1 MPGAGYNIARW
12 GWIGLMIALPASLTA
27 ATLGSQAILVDEVV
41 AMVNRQAITRSEVW
55 QEAVLL
61 SVQRPGGFS
70 LRVEVTAELFGETL
84 EMLLNQRVLLDE
96 AQRLGL
102 PTVTEQEKDQL
113 LQGFR
118 KRFPDTE
125 RYTQFLLEHDLNED
139 IVSEVL
145 VRHWRVEVLRDKKL
159 RTLSEIRE
167 EAIKEYYIA
176 NRKKLGNASFRLVR
190 EAIRLKLLTQEREKM
205 LASWLLDLRKRSD
218 IKVLVDLPSSP
229 PGTSP

>member
-1 MPGAGYNIARW
+1 MLGGSRTIARW
-12 GWIGLMIALPASLTA
+12 SWLGLMTALPSLVQAS
-27 ATLGSQAILVDEVV
+27 QEILVDEVV

-61 SVQRPGGFS
+61 TMQRPGGFTH
-70 LRVEVTAELFGETL
+70 RVEVSPETFGETL
-84 EMLLNQRVLLDE
+84 EMLINQRVLLDE

-102 PTVTEQEKDQL
+102 PPVTDQEKEDL

-139 IVSEVL
+139 IVAEVM

-159 RTLSEIRE
+159 RTVSDIRE
-167 EAIKEYYIA
+167 EAIRTYYIA
-176 NRKKLGNASFRLVR
+176 NRRKLANASYRLVR

-205 LASWLLDLRKRSD
+205 LAGWLLDLRKRSD
-218 IKVLVDLPSSP
+218 IKVLIEKTPSPAVPSR
-229 PGTSP
+229 

>member
-1 MPGAGYNIARW
+1 MFAGLPTIAW
-12 GWIGLMIALPASLTA
+12 WSWLGLMTALPFRA
-27 ATLGSQAILVDEVV
+27 QAGQEILVDEVV
-41 AMVNRQAITRSEVW
+41 AMVNRQAITHSEVW

-61 SVQRPGGFS
+61 TVQRPGGFTHR
-70 LRVEVTAELFGETL
+70 LEVSPENFGETL
-84 EMLLNQRVLLDE
+84 EMLINQRVLLDE

-102 PTVTEQEKDQL
+102 PPVVDQEKEEL

-125 RYTQFLLEHDLNED
+125 RYTQFLLEHDINED
-139 IVSEVL
+139 IVAEVL

-159 RTLSEIRE
+159 RTLSDIRE

-176 NRKKLGNASFRLVR
+176 NRKKLGNASYRLVR
-190 EAIRLKLLTQEREKM
+190 EAIRLKLLTQERERM

-218 IKVLVDLPSSP
+218 IKVLIEKTPSPTVPSR
-229 PGTSP
+229 